1 MKEFNRIFIILMMF
15 IILLAVGAIGYSFL
29 LDVSLVDGLYM
40 TIITISTVGYGEV
53 GVMSDQAKFFTMALI
68 FLGVGTAGYTFTSIV
83 VTLIEGGIKDI
94 WRNRKMDRKIA
105 DLSNHYIL
113 CGAGETGEVVVEQF
127 INKGYQFVVIENNE
141 DVANQLIKK
150 NILTIFGD
158 ATEEETLKQANI
170 SSAKGLISALA
181 KDVDNVYTVLSARQL
196 NSGLY
201 IISRAIDKSSP
212 SKLKKAGANNTIST
226 NEIGGRRMATLM
238 MRPSVISFL
247 DVITYVGDREYD
259 LEDIIVRKGAP
270 ISNQTLKEL
279 RIPELIGLI
288 VLAIRKHG
296 EKDIFFNPHS
306 ETMIEVGDVLM
317 VLGTQSQVKNL
328 RKIAL
333 DDGERL
339 AELYE

>member
-1 MKEFNRIFIILMMF
+1 MKEFNRLFIILGMF
-15 IILLAVGAIGYSFL
+15 IVLLGVGAIGYSFL
-29 LDVSLVDGLYM
+29 LDVSILDGLYM
-40 TIITISTVGYGEV
+40 TVITISTVGYGEV
-53 GVMSDQAKFFTMALI
+53 GVMSEQAKFFTMALI

-83 VTLIEGGIKDI
+83 VALIEGGIKDI

-141 DVANQLIKK
+141 DVANQLIKR
-150 NILTIFGD
+150 NILTIIGD
-158 ATEEETLKQANI
+158 ATEENILKQANI
-170 SSAKGLISALA
+170 SSAKGLISALS

-247 DVITYVGDREYD
+247 DVITHVGDREYD
-259 LEDIIVRKGAP
+259 LEDIVVRKGAP

-279 RIPELIGLI
+279 KIPEMIGLI
-288 VLAIRKHG
+288 VLAIRKRG
-296 EKDIFFNPHS
+296 KKEIFFNPHS
-306 ETMIEVGDVLM
+306 ETMIEVGDILM
-317 VLGTQSQVKNL
+317 VLGTQAQVNEL

-339 AELYE
+339 VEFYE

>member
-1 MKEFNRIFIILMMF
+1 MKEFNRIFIILAMF

-83 VTLIEGGIKDI
+83 VALIEGGIKDI

-141 DVANQLIKK
+141 DVANQLIKR
-150 NILTIFGD
+150 NILTIVGD
-158 ATEEETLKQANI
+158 ATEESTLKLANI
-170 SSAKGLISALA
+170 GSAKGLISALS

-196 NSGLY
+196 NTGLY

-247 DVITYVGDREYD
+247 DVITHVGDREYD
-259 LEDIIVRKGAP
+259 LEDIIVRKGSSM
-270 ISNQTLKEL
+270 SNHTLKEL

-288 VLAIRKHG
+288 VLAIRKYG
-296 EKDIFFNPHS
+296 EKEIFFNPHS
-306 ETMIEVGDVLM
+306 ETMIEVGDILM
-317 VLGTQSQVKNL
+317 VLGTQAQVNDL
-328 RKIAL
+328 RKVAL
-333 DDGERL
+333 DDGERF

>member
-1 MKEFNRIFIILMMF
+1 MKEFNRLFIIMAMF
-15 IILLAVGAIGYSFL
+15 IVLLAVGAIGYSFL
-29 LDVSLVDGLYM
+29 LDVSLIDGLYM

-53 GVMSDQAKFFTMALI
+53 GVMSDQAKFFTMAVI

-83 VTLIEGGIKDI
+83 VALIEGGIKDI
-94 WRNRKMDRKIA
+94 WRNRKMDKKIA

-141 DVANQLIKK
+141 DVANQLIKR
-150 NILTIFGD
+150 NILTIVGD
-158 ATEEETLKQANI
+158 ATEENVLKQANI
-170 SSAKGLISALA
+170 SSAKGLISALS

-226 NEIGGRRMATLM
+226 NEIGGRRIATLM

-247 DVITYVGDREYD
+247 DVITHVGDREYD

-270 ISNQTLKEL
+270 MSNQTLKEL

-288 VLAIRKHG
+288 VLAIRKRG
-296 EKDIFFNPHS
+296 EKEIFFNPHS
-306 ETMIEVGDVLM
+306 ETMIEVGDILM
-317 VLGTQSQVKNL
+317 VLGTQAQVNEL

-339 AELYE
+339 AEFYE

>member
-1 MKEFNRIFIILMMF
+1 MKEFNRLFIILGMF
-15 IILLAVGAIGYSFL
+15 IVLLGVGAIGYSFL
-29 LDVSLVDGLYM
+29 LDVSILDGLYM
-40 TIITISTVGYGEV
+40 TVITISTVGYGEV
-53 GVMSDQAKFFTMALI
+53 GVMSEQAKFFTMALI

-83 VTLIEGGIKDI
+83 VALIEGGIKDI

-141 DVANQLIKK
+141 DVANQLIKR
-150 NILTIFGD
+150 NILTIVGD
-158 ATEEETLKQANI
+158 ATEENVLKQANI
-170 SSAKGLISALA
+170 SSAKGLISALS

-247 DVITYVGDREYD
+247 DVITHVGDREYD
-259 LEDIIVRKGAP
+259 LEDIVVRKGAP

-279 RIPELIGLI
+279 KIPEMIGLI
-288 VLAIRKHG
+288 VLAIRKRG
-296 EKDIFFNPHS
+296 KKEIFFNPHS
-306 ETMIEVGDVLM
+306 ETMIEVGDILM
-317 VLGTQSQVKNL
+317 VLGTQAQVNEL

-339 AELYE
+339 VEFYE

>member
-1 MKEFNRIFIILMMF
+1 MKEYNRIFFILFMF
-15 IILLAVGAIGYSFL
+15 VVLLAVGSIGYSFL

-53 GVMSDQAKFFTMALI
+53 GVMNEQAKFFTMVLI
-68 FLGVGTAGYTFTSIV
+68 FLGVGTAGYTFSSV
-83 VTLIEGGIKDI
+83 VATLIEGGIKDI
-94 WRNRKMDRKIA
+94 WRNKKMERKIS
-105 DLSNHYIL
+105 DLNNHYIL

-127 INKGYQFVVIENNE
+127 INKGYQFVVIESNE
-141 DVANQLIKK
+141 EVASQLIKR
-150 NILTIFGD
+150 NILTIIGD
-158 ATEEETLKQANI
+158 ATEEGTLLQANI
-170 SSAKGLISALA
+170 ASAKGLISALS

-201 IISRAIDKSSP
+201 IISRAIDKTSP

-247 DVITYVGDREYD
+247 DVITHVGDREYD

-270 ISNQTLKEL
+270 MSNKSLKEL
-279 RIPELIGLI
+279 KIPEIIGLI
-288 VLAIRKHG
+288 VLAIRKKG
-296 EKDIFFNPHS
+296 EKDILFNPHS
-306 ETMIEVGDVLM
+306 ETSIEVGDILM
-317 VLGTQSQVKNL
+317 VLGTQAQVNEL